1 MTYLITQTFILLLI
15 AGLLGLILGW
25 YLTRLSSG
33 TAQAALLARLRS
45 AEAEQRGLREARDAA
60 VTAHDHAEAERRL
73 LSDEVSRLRAEYEAA
88 LAAAEGL
95 RGELAASRE
104 ALAEARAGLG
114 ANAPDHA
121 ALQAELDNCRSAL
134 ESALAPAPAPA
145 VSEQEVDSEAI
156 ASAAAAAA
164 SGALGLM
171 GLGAQ
176 AETPP
181 VKQAADDLQE
191 INGIGPKI
199 AGILRELG
207 VHRFEQIAA
216 WTPDEVEAINA
227 RLRFRGRIEREGWI
241 PQAQALLEERGDA

>member
-1 MTYLITQTFILLLI
+1 MSYLITQTFILLLI

-45 AEAEQRGLREARDAA
+45 AEAEQRELREARDAA

-73 LSDEVSRLRAEYEAA
+73 LSDEVSRLRAEYEAG

-134 ESALAPAPAPA
+134 ESALAPAPA

-176 AETPP
+176 EETPP
-181 VKQAADDLQE
+181 VEQAADDLQE
-191 INGIGPKI
+191 ISGIGPKI

-216 WTPDEVEAINA
+216 WTPGEVEAINA

>member
-104 ALAEARAGLG
+104 ALAELG

-176 AETPP
+176 EETPP
-181 VKQAADDLQE
+181 VEQAADDLQE
-191 INGIGPKI
+191 ISGIGPKI